1 MNMFINMAGGN
12 VCGED
17 LQPTLDTE
25 YVVKALEFYKELA
38 QYCPPGIT
46 SYGYSD
52 QITAFCSGKA
62 AISFYQGRIIA
73 RVYNEAPDL
82 LDKYAVCEVPT
93 CDDGP
98 QLQFA
103 SYNYYALGKNTQNP
117 ELAMA
122 FLEFMC
128 TGENA
133 AQFALSAPGHITP
146 SLYSVKEI
154 LTTILETTDDPM
166 LSKNAAR
173 ILFSYDHAASEKTFN
188 ESANAG
194 GVKGT
199 TFETNGILNTNY
211 AYVRQYNILSE
222 MVQQVLINGV
232 EPADAAKAAQ
242 QNFEEILADLE

>member
-1 MNMFINMAGGN
+1 MQMFIRTDLLEEAGLEIPTTWSELLATAKALTTDDMYGCCLPAGQNNCTTLWMNMFINMAGGN

-93 CDDGP
+93 CDDGRSCSLP
-98 QLQFA
+98 ATTTMHWAKTRRIPNWPWRSLSLCA
-103 SYNYYALGKNTQNP
+103 RAKTRHSLR
-117 ELAMA
+117 
-122 FLEFMC
+122 FLRRVTLRRRF
-128 TGENA
+128 TA
-133 AQFALSAPGHITP
+133 
-146 SLYSVKEI
+146 
-154 LTTILETTDDPM
+154 
-166 LSKNAAR
+166 
-173 ILFSYDHAASEKTFN
+173 
-188 ESANAG
+188 
-194 GVKGT
+194 
-199 TFETNGILNTNY
+199 
-211 AYVRQYNILSE
+211 
-222 MVQQVLINGV
+222 
-232 EPADAAKAAQ
+232 
-242 QNFEEILADLE
+242 